1 MFRMKVTMVPTFKF
15 GIAAGIAFAAMPVVA
30 QRPYGAMPAS
40 YAMPGVEAALRSAS
54 RSDRD
59 LRAFYAARGHRP
71 LWFAA
76 DGDTPAAFALLELID
91 RADLD
96 GLDPGEF
103 DPASLSDLIDRAN
116 SARSLAKA
124 DVALSRA
131 FVRYAAALRRPR
143 NVGTVYLNPE
153 LAPRLPTNAAL
164 LKDAGAAPSLT
175 AYISG
180 LGWMNPLYADLRRG
194 LVAASGG
201 AGRPNVAVPT
211 NATLRPGS
219 SGAAVWYL
227 RQRLGLPAGGGYD
240 RSVANAVGEFQAAS
254 GLPVDG
260 VAGPR
265 TLIAMNGV
273 TQNRQPSIRLNM
285 ERARVLPTDP
295 GRRYILVDAANAR
308 LWMYENGRVQDTM
321 KVVVGKASDPTPM
334 LAGLMHYAIVNPYWN
349 VPPDLARTKVAPGV
363 LSRGVKFLKSM
374 RYEVLSDWTE
384 TAKVLDPKAVDWRA
398 VADGRSEIRV
408 RQLPG
413 KGNSMGRMKF
423 MMPNDLGI
431 YLHDTPDRHL
441 FASADR
447 YFSSG
452 CVRLEDAPR
461 LARWLFGKA
470 LVAGSNAPEQ
480 RVDLPEPVPVYITY
494 LTAAPAATGLA
505 FRNDVYG
512 RDRPG
517 APRTERRSAEL
528 EPAR

>member
-1 MFRMKVTMVPTFKF
+1 MVSFLKF
-15 GIAAGIAFAAMPVVA
+15 GIAAGIASI
-30 QRPYGAMPAS
+30 AMPAVAQS
-40 YAMPGVEAALRSAS
+40 YDGQSYDARLYAMPGVEAAIRSAS

-59 LRAFYAARGHRP
+59 LKAFYAARGHRP

-76 DGDTPAAFALLELID
+76 NGDTQAAFALLKLIDQADLDGLDQGRFDARSLADLID
-91 RADLD
+91 RADL
-96 GLDPGEF
+96 P
-103 DPASLSDLIDRAN
+103 
-116 SARSLAKA
+116 RSMAKA
-124 DVALSRA
+124 DVALSRT
-131 FVRYAAALRRPR
+131 FVRYAASLRQPR

-153 LAPRLPTNAAL
+153 LQPRLPSGAAL
-164 LKDAGAAPSLT
+164 LADAAAAPSLRDYV
-175 AYISG
+175 AG
-180 LGWMNPLYADLRRG
+180 MRWMNPIYADLRRG
-194 LVAASGG
+194 LVSAAVSGS
-201 AGRPNVAVPT
+201 GRPNIAVPT

-219 SGAAVWYL
+219 GGAAVWYL
-227 RQRLGLPAGGGYD
+227 RQRLGLSGGGAYD
-240 RSVANAVGEFQAAS
+240 RSVAAAVSAFQAAS

-265 TLIAMNGV
+265 TLIAMNAN
-273 TQNRQPSIRLNM
+273 TQNREPAIRLNM

-295 GRRYILVDAANAR
+295 GRRYILVDAASAR
-308 LWMYENGRVQDTM
+308 LFLYENGRVQDTM
-321 KVVVGKASDPTPM
+321 KVIVGKPDQPTPM

-363 LSRGVKFLKSM
+363 IGKGVGFLKSM
-374 RYEVLSDWTE
+374 RYEVLSDWTDKA
-384 TAKVLDPKAVDWRA
+384 TVLDPRTVDWRA
-398 VADGRSEIRV
+398 VAAGRSEIRV

-441 FASADR
+441 FADADR
-447 YFSSG
+447 YFSAG

-461 LARWLFGKA
+461 LARWLFGKP
-470 LVAGSNAPEQ
+470 LVAASKAPEQ

-494 LTAAPAATGLA
+494 LTAAPAANGLA

-517 APRTERRSAEL
+517 APRTERRSAGL

>member
-1 MFRMKVTMVPTFKF
+1 MKVNMAPVLKI
-15 GIAAGIAFAAMPVVA
+15 GIAAGIALM
-30 QRPYGAMPAS
+30 AMPAVAQPYGGQA
-40 YAMPGVEAALRSAS
+40 YAAQPYGMPGIEAAVRSAS
-54 RSDRD
+54 RSDRE

-71 LWFAA
+71 LWFAGS
-76 DGDTPAAFALLELID
+76 GDTPAAYELLKLID
-91 RADLD
+91 QADLD
-96 GLDPGEF
+96 GLDRDAF
-103 DPASLSDLIDRAN
+103 DAQELADLIDRAD
-116 SARSLAKA
+116 SARSVAKA
-124 DVALSRA
+124 DVALSRT
-131 FVRYAAALRRPR
+131 FVRYAASLRQPR
-143 NVGTVYLNPE
+143 NVGTIYLNPE
-153 LAPRLPTNAAL
+153 LRPRLPSGGAL
-164 LKDAGAAPSLT
+164 LTEAAAASSLRDYVAGMR
-175 AYISG
+175 
-180 LGWMNPLYADLRRG
+180 WMNPVYADLRRG
-194 LVAASGG
+194 LVSAV
-201 AGRPNVAVPT
+201 AGRSGRPDIAVPT

-227 RQRLGLPAGGGYD
+227 RQRLGLPSGGAYD
-240 RSVANAVGEFQAAS
+240 RSVAAAVGEFQATS

-265 TLIAMNGV
+265 TLVAMNGLAR
-273 TQNRQPSIRLNM
+273 NREPAIRLNM
-285 ERARVLPTDP
+285 ERARVLPADP
-295 GRRYILVDAANAR
+295 GRRYILVDAASAR
-308 LWMYENGRVQDTM
+308 LWLYENGRVQDTM
-321 KVVVGKASDPTPM
+321 KVVVGKPDQPTPM

-363 LSRGVKFLKSM
+363 LGKGVGFLKSM
-374 RYEVLSDWTE
+374 RYEVLSDWTDKA
-384 TAKVLDPKAVDWRA
+384 TVIDPKTVDWRA
-398 VADGRSEIRV
+398 VAAGRSEIRV

-441 FASADR
+441 FADANR

-461 LARWLFGKA
+461 LARWLFGKP
-470 LVAGSNAPEQ
+470 LVASSNAPEQ

-494 LTAAPAATGLA
+494 LTAAPAANGLA

-517 APRTERRSAEL
+517 APRTERRSAGL